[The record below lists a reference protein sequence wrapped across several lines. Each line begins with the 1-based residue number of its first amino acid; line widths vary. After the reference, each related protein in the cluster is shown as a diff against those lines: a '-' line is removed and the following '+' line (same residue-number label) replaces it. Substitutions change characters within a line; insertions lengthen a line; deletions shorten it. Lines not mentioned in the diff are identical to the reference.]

1 MENQPYDVFNE
12 ITAGGVFG
20 KAWQIM
26 KENFLDVLLIVVIL
40 FAIQMPLSSFN
51 EESGYFSPF
60 LGSVY
65 YILFYAPL
73 KYGVAL
79 VFLHI
84 VRGNK
89 FSPEPILSIFKKNYI
104 NILLAS
110 VVTDFI
116 IGIGIVLL
124 IVPGIIF
131 AVRLAFVPYL
141 TTEKGL
147 DAVKAIKTSWEMT
160 RPHAWTIFFMGLLCI
175 PIVLGGI
182 LVFGVGVVV
191 SVMWI
196 GVAFAFVYHEVNK
209 KQSSQPENTV
219 QL

>member
-12 ITAGGVFG
+12 ITAGDVFG
-20 KAWQIM
+20 KAWKIM
-26 KENFLDVLLIVVIL
+26 KDNFLDVLLIVVIL
-40 FAIQMPLSSFN
+40 FAIQMPLNSFN

-60 LGSVY
+60 LGGVY
-65 YILFYAPL
+65 YIFFYAPL

-79 VFLHI
+79 AFLHI

-110 VVTDFI
+110 ILTDFI

-131 AVRLAFVPYL
+131 AVRFAFVPYL

-147 DAVKAIKTSWEMT
+147 DAVTAIKTSWEMT

-182 LVFGVGVVV
+182 LVLGVGVVV

-196 GVAFAFVYHEVNK
+196 GVAFAFVYHEVNQ
-209 KQSSQPENTV
+209 KQGNQPENAV

>member
-1 MENQPYDVFNE
+1 MEQQPYDVFNE
-12 ITAGGVFG
+12 ITSGGVFS

-26 KENFLDVLLIVVIL
+26 KDNFLDVLLIVVIL
-40 FAIQMPLSSFN
+40 FAIQMPLNSFN
-51 EESGYFSPF
+51 DESGYFSPF
-60 LGSVY
+60 LGGIY
-65 YILFYAPL
+65 YILFYGPV

-79 VFLHI
+79 AFLHV

-89 FSPEPILSIFKKNYI
+89 FSPEPLLSVFKGNYVNIF
-104 NILLAS
+104 LAS
-110 VVTDFI
+110 ILTSFI

-141 TTEKGL
+141 TTEKRM
-147 DAVKAIKTSWEMT
+147 DAVTAIKTSWEMT

-182 LVFGVGVVV
+182 LVLGVGVVV

-196 GVAFAFVYHEVNK
+196 GVAFALVYQQVSQ
-209 KQSSQPENTV
+209 KQNPSGTSIMQE
-219 QL
+219 